1 MAFGFFKKLGTD
13 ALNQYSGNKD
23 FLEAVCAASAMVAAA
38 DGSVSDDEV
47 GSAVDSATGNP
58 VLSKVYST
66 SEIETC
72 MDTQLKRA
80 KTASGRVGLL
90 RELEDVAKKPQQL
103 REDVFLAALDVA
115 SSDGNVSPQEDSVLN
130 RIATTLGVDRK
141 RLSA

>member
-1 MAFGFFKKLGTD
+1 MVFGFLKKLGTD
-13 ALNQYSGNKD
+13 TLNQYSGNKD

-47 GSAVDSATGNP
+47 GAAIDSATGNP
-58 VLSKVYST
+58 TLNKIYSV
-66 SEIETC
+66 SEIGTC
-72 MDTQLKRA
+72 MDAQIKRA

-90 RELEDVAKKPQQL
+90 RELEDVAKKPQSL

-115 SSDGNVSPQEDSVLN
+115 ASDGNVSPQEDSVLS

-141 RLSA
+141 RLTA